1 MKSIIARYALHD
13 EKSGAISCRG
23 PLTANCR
30 SPARRVSGRS
40 AVTRARFFACRG
52 KAINEGSSVSTI
64 VDTEHVCRR
73 HAYEDIPRI
82 VQQTKRL
89 LIDHHRWRWRLPE
102 PDVQIAQSI
111 AAEVTSTRARR

>member
-1 MKSIIARYALHD
+1 
-13 EKSGAISCRG
+13 
-23 PLTANCR
+23 
-30 SPARRVSGRS
+30 
-40 AVTRARFFACRG
+40 
-52 KAINEGSSVSTI
+52 VSTI

-111 AAEVTSTRARR
+111 AAEVTSTRADGDGERLKTSADLATFVNGVMIRFLDYNDGYTSTGIRHPSDSIGRRCRWPS